1 MPTAGPARTPTP
13 TSRPPMPRSDATQD
27 TALVRVFLTGA
38 TGFVGGHVVRA
49 LSAAGY
55 SVTALVRHPSRAA
68 ALHAL
73 PGVSCV
79 TGDLRRPAAWAPALA
94 GHTACIHLGL
104 CWPDDPADDLRLDD
118 LRATAALLGA
128 AADAGV
134 GQFVYTS
141 STAVHRPWSGVMD
154 ARSPLRGADLYAATK
169 ASGELLVSAVCGAG
183 AMRGAVL
190 CVGPVVGEA
199 AWPGGP
205 TRLDRRAAAMLASAR
220 RGETLRVPRGDGRQW
235 IAADDLARLYV
246 ALLGYTGDV
255 TRFVAVAPEVIP
267 WVDVAEAAVEVAGSG
282 RVETVDDDAEPAVF
296 DVAET
301 VRALGAIGSARAALH
316 AALRGLNPA

>member
-1 MPTAGPARTPTP
+1 MESC
-13 TSRPPMPRSDATQD
+13 SRG
-27 TALVRVFLTGA
+27 RVFVTGA

-49 LSAAGY
+49 LSTAGFA
-55 SVTALVRHPSRAA
+55 VTALVRTPARAA
-68 ALHAL
+68 SLLAL

-79 TGDLRRPAAWAPALA
+79 TGDLAHPSAWAPALA
-94 GHTACIHLGL
+94 DHTACIHLAL
-104 CWPDDPADDLRLDD
+104 CWPDDPAHDLRLDD

-134 GQFVYTS
+134 SRFVYTS
-141 STAVHRPWSGVMD
+141 STAVHRPWAGVMD

-169 ASGELLVSAVCGAG
+169 AGGELLVSAVCGAG
-183 AMRGAVL
+183 AMRGAAL

-199 AWPGGP
+199 AWPGG
-205 TRLDRRAAAMLASAR
+205 RVKLDRRAAAMLSAAR
-220 RGETLRVPRGDGRQW
+220 RGETLRVLRGDGRQW

-246 ALLGYTGDV
+246 ALLGYTGDE

-267 WVDVAEAAVEVAGSG
+267 WEDVAEAAVEAAGSG
-282 RVETVDDDAEPAVF
+282 RVEAIDGDAAPAVF

-301 VRALGAIGSARAALH
+301 VRALGVIGSARAALR
-316 AALRGLNPA
+316 AALRGYGAG